1 MKFLMFLFLPTFLL
15 AQNDCQTAP
24 IICENSTI
32 VGNSAGFSI
41 QELNSS
47 NRGCILSNERQSS
60 WYVLN
65 IAVGGSFTFQINP
78 TNGTDDYDFAIWNYT
93 CPVVG
98 SPIRC
103 SFAAGGGVT
112 GLNFTAN
119 DLSENSLGNR
129 FVRFMNVNDGDT
141 YLLLVNN
148 FTSSFSP
155 FDLNFGGTAQ
165 LGCFLLSNNI
175 SINGFENGNKNLI
188 TMYSDKVEN
197 YKIEYSNDC
206 VSWHYLA
213 NVNSIDFICDH
224 KAESLV
230 TYYRANNDVN
240 ISNVIAVKNKNF
252 QNLKIEKYFDIIGRE
267 VSNDFEGLKIVKFS
281 NGTYKIIK

>member
-1 MKFLMFLFLPTFLL
+1 MKFLILLLFPTILFS
-15 AQNDCQTAP
+15 QNDCQTAA

-32 VGNSAGFSI
+32 IGNSAGFSI
-41 QELNSS
+41 QELNNT

-78 TNGTDDYDFAIWNYT
+78 ANGTDDYDFAIWNYN
-93 CPVVG
+93 CPVAG

-119 DLSENSLGNR
+119 DLSENSLGNK
-129 FVRFMNVNDGDT
+129 FVRFMNVNDGET

-148 FTSSFSP
+148 FSSSFSP

-165 LGCFLLSNNI
+165 LGCFLLSNEVV
-175 SINGFENGNKNLI
+175 INGFANEHKNLI
-188 TMYSDKVEN
+188 TMYSDRLDN
-197 YKIEYSNDC
+197 YVIEFSNDC
-206 VSWHYLA
+206 ISWQKLA
-213 NVNSIDFICDH
+213 DVNSIDFICEH
-224 KAESLV
+224 TAENLI
-230 TYYRANNDVN
+230 TYYRANNGVN
-240 ISNVIAVKNKNF
+240 ISDVIAVENQKY
-252 QNLKIEKYFDIIGRE
+252 QRLRILKTYDILGKEI
-267 VSNDFEGLKIVKFS
+267 SNDINGLKVVKLS